1 MQKLER
7 SIHSYLNTKLS
18 LRNPRSKRAIKAG
31 LDNIEKFTKEFYNK
45 TLDGM
50 IEEFA
55 DEDVAF
61 DVLQEWINW
70 NGRRISPKTVKH
82 YFVLVKPYL
91 HYKGIKFHPLDI
103 KENLTFPK
111 ILENEKHG
119 ITLDEIKTLFEHL
132 NPKKKALY
140 LCQLSS
146 GIRVGELMRMRKSQL
161 DLTKERIQV
170 KIPAEHSK
178 NQRRSYT
185 FGKIF
190 QKF

>member
-45 TLDGM
+45 TLDEM

-55 DEDVAF
+55 DQDVAF
-61 DVLQEWINW
+61 DVLQEWVNW

-91 HYKGIKFHPLDI
+91 HYRGIKFHPLDI

-111 ILENEKHG
+111 ILGEK
-119 ITLDEIKTLFEHL
+119 K
-132 NPKKKALY
+132 
-140 LCQLSS
+140 
-146 GIRVGELMRMRKSQL
+146 
-161 DLTKERIQV
+161 
-170 KIPAEHSK
+170 
-178 NQRRSYT
+178 
-185 FGKIF
+185 
-190 QKF
+190 